1 MATSEDRTGMA
12 RVSLS
17 QTEWEQRSELL
28 AKEELALKDLREIK
42 RTKVSEWNEQLKQT
56 KARIEQL
63 ATEVD
68 THEAWVPAQAI
79 MFGGDDDGTEGLSE
93 ADGEEPPEP
102 EPEAPKRGRR
112 RRGAAAAAAN
122 NNADTLAS

>member
-1 MATSEDRTGMA
+1 MANAEDHTGMA

-17 QTEWEQRSELL
+17 QAEWEQRSELL

-63 ATEVD
+63 AVEVD
-68 THEAWVPAQAI
+68 TREAWVPAQAG
-79 MFGGDDDGTEGLSE
+79 MFDESDGTEGLSE
-93 ADGEEPPEP
+93 DDGEEPP

-112 RRGAAAAAAN
+112 RRGAAAAAAAN
-122 NNADTLAS
+122 SNADTLAS